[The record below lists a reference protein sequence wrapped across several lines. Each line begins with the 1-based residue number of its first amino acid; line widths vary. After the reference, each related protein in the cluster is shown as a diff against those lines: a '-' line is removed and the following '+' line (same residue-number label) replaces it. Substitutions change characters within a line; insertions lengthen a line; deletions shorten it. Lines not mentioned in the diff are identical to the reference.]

1 MSLSSD
7 EGEIRD
13 DGNGDLKASPQTSRA
28 GNGVDRQGR
37 PRDPS
42 PAPSRG
48 SASSSRRSRSPRG
61 FKRLRDDG
69 DHYGGGRD
77 YDSRPSRSRRDD
89 RRGRDRG
96 RRPSDSVYDD
106 APRHDYRRTRVSY
119 EDLDRPAPHGS
130 SFNESRQ
137 YRDDAD
143 QHRRRDQDR
152 DRNGHRPRDGGYGRQ
167 HDRYDNRR
175 RDAYRDEQ
183 PRRRSRSPG
192 MHRRDAGD
200 HGRRNRENG
209 GDRASLPLRTDS
221 RSSGALNSTT
231 VETASSRME
240 TTKEPSPEPDF
251 QEPEP
256 IDEDAEIERRRKRRE
271 ELLAKSSSATPLL
284 LHAVGAAAE
293 KAGNTASPAPT
304 QPEPRQQSLE
314 ARTPR
319 TPGSDWPSPRS
330 PASRDEP
337 LDDKGLMNTHVNAE
351 AAEPEGPSA
360 ADYDPTVDMQ
370 EDERRGELRHGQAV
384 MHGEAQPVE
393 APHPESPKQ
402 RDSDDE
408 EDDFDMFAEDF
419 DEVKYAAQR
428 AKAPDTR
435 QVQGGILEGDDSEG
449 FYKIRVGEILDSRYK
464 VQSVLG
470 QGMFAR
476 VARAVNQETKK
487 VVAVKIIRN
496 NAALR
501 KGALTEIAILK
512 KLNDGDPSNK
522 KYIVR
527 FEQSFDHQGHL
538 CMVFEGLEMN
548 LREVLKK
555 FGKNVGINLEGTRRF
570 ARQIFVALDHM
581 RKSSIIHADLKPDNI
596 LIHETRQFVKI
607 CDLGTAIDRDDAA
620 TAHSQVTPYL
630 ISRFYRAPEVILGMD
645 YDYAIDVWSIG
656 CTLFELFTGKILFP
670 GENNNQMLK
679 LMMELRG
686 RMYPKYYKRGQMWP
700 HHFDDRDNFVSVSR
714 DKITNREVMK
724 TMIVKPT
731 RSLGSRLDDAASGMS
746 AAEKQDLDRFRDLLE
761 NCLVLHPE
769 RRITAAEALQHSFFH
784 NKRVATHPR

>member
-200 HGRRNRENG
+200 HGRRDRENG
-209 GDRASLPLRTDS
+209 AARPSLPLRTDS
-221 RSSGALNSTT
+221 RTSEAPNSAAA
-231 VETASSRME
+231 ETASNRME

-284 LHAVGAAAE
+284 LHAVGAAAD
-293 KAGNTASPAPT
+293 KAGNTASPAST

-384 MHGEAQPVE
+384 MHGEAQPVD

>member
-1 MSLSSD
+1 
-7 EGEIRD
+7 
-13 DGNGDLKASPQTSRA
+13 
-28 GNGVDRQGR
+28 
-37 PRDPS
+37 
-42 PAPSRG
+42 
-48 SASSSRRSRSPRG
+48 
-61 FKRLRDDG
+61 
-69 DHYGGGRD
+69 
-77 YDSRPSRSRRDD
+77 
-89 RRGRDRG
+89 
-96 RRPSDSVYDD
+96 
-106 APRHDYRRTRVSY
+106 
-119 EDLDRPAPHGS
+119 
-130 SFNESRQ
+130 
-137 YRDDAD
+137 
-143 QHRRRDQDR
+143 
-152 DRNGHRPRDGGYGRQ
+152 
-167 HDRYDNRR
+167 
-175 RDAYRDEQ
+175 
-183 PRRRSRSPG
+183 
-192 MHRRDAGD
+192 
-200 HGRRNRENG
+200 
-209 GDRASLPLRTDS
+209 
-221 RSSGALNSTT
+221 
-231 VETASSRME
+231 
-240 TTKEPSPEPDF
+240 
-251 QEPEP
+251 
-256 IDEDAEIERRRKRRE
+256 
-271 ELLAKSSSATPLL
+271 
-284 LHAVGAAAE
+284 
-293 KAGNTASPAPT
+293 
-304 QPEPRQQSLE
+304 
-314 ARTPR
+314 
-319 TPGSDWPSPRS
+319 
-330 PASRDEP
+330 
-337 LDDKGLMNTHVNAE
+337 MNTHVNAE

-384 MHGEAQPVE
+384 MHGEAQPVD

-596 LIHETRQFVKI
+596 LVSCRRWPTCGWMRQ
-607 CDLGTAIDRDDAA
+607 C
-620 TAHSQVTPYL
+620 
-630 ISRFYRAPEVILGMD
+630 
-645 YDYAIDVWSIG
+645 
-656 CTLFELFTGKILFP
+656 
-670 GENNNQMLK
+670 
-679 LMMELRG
+679 
-686 RMYPKYYKRGQMWP
+686 
-700 HHFDDRDNFVSVSR
+700 
-714 DKITNREVMK
+714 
-724 TMIVKPT
+724 
-731 RSLGSRLDDAASGMS
+731 
-746 AAEKQDLDRFRDLLE
+746 
-761 NCLVLHPE
+761 
-769 RRITAAEALQHSFFH
+769 
-784 NKRVATHPR
+784 

>member
-1 MSLSSD
+1 
-7 EGEIRD
+7 
-13 DGNGDLKASPQTSRA
+13 
-28 GNGVDRQGR
+28 
-37 PRDPS
+37 
-42 PAPSRG
+42 
-48 SASSSRRSRSPRG
+48 
-61 FKRLRDDG
+61 
-69 DHYGGGRD
+69 
-77 YDSRPSRSRRDD
+77 
-89 RRGRDRG
+89 
-96 RRPSDSVYDD
+96 
-106 APRHDYRRTRVSY
+106 
-119 EDLDRPAPHGS
+119 
-130 SFNESRQ
+130 
-137 YRDDAD
+137 
-143 QHRRRDQDR
+143 
-152 DRNGHRPRDGGYGRQ
+152 
-167 HDRYDNRR
+167 
-175 RDAYRDEQ
+175 
-183 PRRRSRSPG
+183 
-192 MHRRDAGD
+192 
-200 HGRRNRENG
+200 
-209 GDRASLPLRTDS
+209 
-221 RSSGALNSTT
+221 
-231 VETASSRME
+231 
-240 TTKEPSPEPDF
+240 
-251 QEPEP
+251 
-256 IDEDAEIERRRKRRE
+256 
-271 ELLAKSSSATPLL
+271 
-284 LHAVGAAAE
+284 
-293 KAGNTASPAPT
+293 
-304 QPEPRQQSLE
+304 
-314 ARTPR
+314 
-319 TPGSDWPSPRS
+319 
-330 PASRDEP
+330 
-337 LDDKGLMNTHVNAE
+337 MNTHVNAE

-596 LIHETRQFVKI
+596 LVSAGVGPGADAPVLTRA
-607 CDLGTAIDRDDAA
+607 DPRN
-620 TAHSQVTPYL
+620 
-630 ISRFYRAPEVILGMD
+630 APV
-645 YDYAIDVWSIG
+645 
-656 CTLFELFTGKILFP
+656 C
-670 GENNNQMLK
+670 
-679 LMMELRG
+679 
-686 RMYPKYYKRGQMWP
+686 
-700 HHFDDRDNFVSVSR
+700 
-714 DKITNREVMK
+714 
-724 TMIVKPT
+724 
-731 RSLGSRLDDAASGMS
+731 
-746 AAEKQDLDRFRDLLE
+746 QDLRPGNR
-761 NCLVLHPE
+761 H
-769 RRITAAEALQHSFFH
+769 R
-784 NKRVATHPR
+784 

>member
-231 VETASSRME
+231 VETASSRMSVILRF
-240 TTKEPSPEPDF
+240 PSRTV
-251 QEPEP
+251 
-256 IDEDAEIERRRKRRE
+256 I
-271 ELLAKSSSATPLL
+271 LL
-284 LHAVGAAAE
+284 LPSSR
-293 KAGNTASPAPT
+293 SPL
-304 QPEPRQQSLE
+304 QPFVILSLQQSP
-314 ARTPR
+314 TP
-319 TPGSDWPSPRS
+319 SWWMAVISVSPR
-330 PASRDEP
+330 PR
-337 LDDKGLMNTHVNAE
+337 
-351 AAEPEGPSA
+351 
-360 ADYDPTVDMQ
+360 
-370 EDERRGELRHGQAV
+370 
-384 MHGEAQPVE
+384 
-393 APHPESPKQ
+393 
-402 RDSDDE
+402 
-408 EDDFDMFAEDF
+408 
-419 DEVKYAAQR
+419 
-428 AKAPDTR
+428 
-435 QVQGGILEGDDSEG
+435 
-449 FYKIRVGEILDSRYK
+449 
-464 VQSVLG
+464 
-470 QGMFAR
+470 
-476 VARAVNQETKK
+476 
-487 VVAVKIIRN
+487 
-496 NAALR
+496 
-501 KGALTEIAILK
+501 
-512 KLNDGDPSNK
+512 
-522 KYIVR
+522 
-527 FEQSFDHQGHL
+527 
-538 CMVFEGLEMN
+538 
-548 LREVLKK
+548 
-555 FGKNVGINLEGTRRF
+555 
-570 ARQIFVALDHM
+570 
-581 RKSSIIHADLKPDNI
+581 
-596 LIHETRQFVKI
+596 
-607 CDLGTAIDRDDAA
+607 
-620 TAHSQVTPYL
+620 
-630 ISRFYRAPEVILGMD
+630 
-645 YDYAIDVWSIG
+645 
-656 CTLFELFTGKILFP
+656 
-670 GENNNQMLK
+670 
-679 LMMELRG
+679 
-686 RMYPKYYKRGQMWP
+686 
-700 HHFDDRDNFVSVSR
+700 
-714 DKITNREVMK
+714 
-724 TMIVKPT
+724 T
-731 RSLGSRLDDAASGMS
+731 RSLPLCRRPLPPWRRSTPPSLRSVPPWRCPPVPWRRSTPPSLRSIPPWRVPENMLTPVQGDDEGAVSGTRFPGTG
-746 AAEKQDLDRFRDLLE
+746 ADRRGRRD
-761 NCLVLHPE
+761 
-769 RRITAAEALQHSFFH
+769 
-784 NKRVATHPR
+784 

>member
-13 DGNGDLKASPQTSRA
+13 DGNGDLKASHQTSRA

-42 PAPSRG
+42 PAPSRA

-61 FKRLRDDG
+61 YKRLRDDG

-77 YDSRPSRSRRDD
+77 YDSRPSRSHRGDDRYRDD
-89 RRGRDRG
+89 RRGRG

-106 APRHDYRRTRVSY
+106 APRHEYRRSRVSY
-119 EDLDRPAPHGS
+119 EDLDHPSPHGS
-130 SFNESRQ
+130 GYNNESRQ

-143 QHRRRDQDR
+143 QHRRRDHLDR
-152 DRNGHRPRDGGYGRQ
+152 DRHGYRPRDGGYGRQ
-167 HDRYDNRR
+167 HDRFDNRR
-175 RDAYRDEQ
+175 RDVYRDEQ
-183 PRRRSRSPG
+183 PRRRSRSPSTY
-192 MHRRDAGD
+192 RRDAGGD
-200 HGRRNRENG
+200 HERGNRNNG
-209 GDRASLPLRTDS
+209 GDRPSLPLRADAREKTRPS
-221 RSSGALNSTT
+221 LAPGT
-231 VETASSRME
+231 ME
-240 TTKEPSPEPDF
+240 ATKELSPEPEF

-293 KAGNTASPAPT
+293 KAGHTASPAST

-319 TPGSDWPSPRS
+319 TPGSDWPSPHS
-330 PASRDEP
+330 PTSRDEP

-370 EDERRGELRHGQAV
+370 EDERRDGLRHGQAV

-393 APHPESPKQ
+393 APKPGSPLQ
-402 RDSDDE
+402 QHASGDE
-408 EDDFDMFAEDF
+408 DDDFDMFAEDF

-428 AKAPDTR
+428 AKASDTR
-435 QVQGGILEGDDSEG
+435 QTQGGILEGDDSEG
-449 FYKIRVGEILDSRYK
+449 FYKLRVGEILDSRYK

-476 VARAVNQETKK
+476 VARAVNQETQK
-487 VVAVKIIRN
+487 VVAIKIIRN
-496 NAALR
+496 NTALR

-581 RKSSIIHADLKPDNI
+581 RRSSIIHADLKPDNI

-700 HHFDDRDNFVSVSR
+700 HHFDDRDNFVSVTR
-714 DKITNREVMK
+714 DKLTNRVRNK
-724 TMIVKPT
+724 
-731 RSLGSRLDDAASGMS
+731 G
-746 AAEKQDLDRFRDLLE
+746 
-761 NCLVLHPE
+761 VL
-769 RRITAAEALQHSFFH
+769 RCVWIR
-784 NKRVATHPR
+784 

>member
-106 APRHDYRRTRVSY
+106 APRHDYRRTRISY

-200 HGRRNRENG
+200 HGRRDRENG
-209 GDRASLPLRTDS
+209 AARPSLPLRTDS
-221 RSSGALNSTT
+221 RTSEAPNSAAA
-231 VETASSRME
+231 ETASNRME

-284 LHAVGAAAE
+284 LHAVGAAAD
-293 KAGNTASPAPT
+293 KAGNTASPAST

-384 MHGEAQPVE
+384 MHGEAQPVD